1 MKISSNIEQAEN
13 NYPSMYHVVN
23 SNEVHSFETLK
34 EAATDL
40 IEALNQEEKLKT
52 KFKCEL
58 IAPKLAVIYCGDNN
72 IFDPIKKVF
81 VHYRGNVDESS
92 YCMLYNDAVMHL
104 EKQDI
109 LGKLTATISEIPNDL
124 TFDIVF
130 DDDNS
135 SNHKG
140 FYNDFNYCFD
150 YINKYVLTNH
160 SYFADYKKG
169 SVSIYCN
176 ETAEI
181 VYTTEIF

>member
-52 KFKCEL
+52 KFKSEL

-81 VHYRGNVDESS
+81 VHYRGNVDELS

-130 DDDNS
+130 DSDTA
-135 SNHKG
+135 SNDLG
-140 FYNDFNYCFD
+140 FAKDFAYCFNYID
-150 YINKYVLTNH
+150 KHNGTNLG
-160 SYFADYKKG
+160 YFEHYKGG

-176 ETAEI
+176 EMAEI
-181 VYTTEIF
+181 VYTTEVF